1 MEGDFKERLAK
12 NEMHRADRRVEK
24 RDVSDLRRRD
34 DEDRADEK
42 LLDVGIRCTRR
53 NTRAS
58 SSRVSFSWRYAGS
71 TPSRT

>member
-34 DEDRADEK
+34 REDRADEK
-42 LLDVGIRCTRR
+42 LLDVL
-53 NTRAS
+53 RALGARS
-58 SSRVSFSWRYAGS
+58 SAS
-71 TPSRT
+71 TPIDADTA